1 LDRVVNKV
9 GTLEVTQVLSQSA
22 ICRLV
27 EGQAGL
33 KDAVK

>member
-1 LDRVVNKV
+1 VISKV

-22 ICRLV
+22 ICKLLD
-27 EGQAGL
+27 GQAGV